1 MSVAS
6 YAIDVALQFVQAA
19 QEHAP
24 KSDGPTSGYVST
36 LAWSLLAAVSG
47 AFATVAKI
55 MWGHIKKL
63 EDKLEKCQEARV
75 KGLEDQVTL
84 TKTLLEEFDKEGGK
98 K

>member
-1 MSVAS
+1 MNVAS
-6 YAIDVALQFVQAA
+6 FAMDLICSIIQTAA
-19 QEHAP
+19 EQTT

-36 LAWSLLAAVSG
+36 LAWSLLVAVST

-55 MWGHIKKL
+55 GWGHIKKL

-75 KGLEDQVTL
+75 KGLEDQVVL

-98 K
+98 R